1 MHPQQPLKKQT
12 PRRPTCFSSPSE
24 ARTPQGGG
32 LGGTL
37 KTSVLQPISQLQ
49 TAVNNCKEQQS

>member
-32 LGGTL
+32 LGAL
-37 KTSVLQPISQLQ
+37 SRHPYC
-49 TAVNNCKEQQS
+49 NR